1 MAGISKRYGRALYD
15 LAKERGTLDVCLSQ
29 AAIVR
34 ETLDAPEYRRILQHP
49 HISKKEKHAFI
60 QSVFSHGLEEPLQDF
75 LLLLLTRSRAAIL
88 SDALAEFIEL
98 GMRWRG
104 EAEALVVSA
113 VPLREEQVSA
123 LQEVLAKKTGK
134 KIEMTSEVDPALIG
148 GFYIAVEGHCID
160 RSVKKRLEDMRN
172 SIEKG
177 EGFDGTQ
184 TR

>member
-1 MAGISKRYGRALYD
+1 MAGVSRRYGRALYN
-15 LAKERGTLDVCLSQ
+15 LAKERGTLDVCLGQ

-34 ETLDAPEYRRILQHP
+34 ETLDSPECRSVLQHP
-49 HISKKEKHAFI
+49 HISREEKHAFI

-75 LLLLLTRSRAAIL
+75 LLLLITRGRAAIV

-98 GMRWRG
+98 GMHWRG
-104 EAEALVVSA
+104 EVEAYVVSA

-123 LQEVLAKKTGK
+123 LREALVKKTGK
-134 KIEMTSEVDPALIG
+134 QVEMIPEVDPALIG
-148 GFYIAVEGHCID
+148 GFCIAVDGHCID